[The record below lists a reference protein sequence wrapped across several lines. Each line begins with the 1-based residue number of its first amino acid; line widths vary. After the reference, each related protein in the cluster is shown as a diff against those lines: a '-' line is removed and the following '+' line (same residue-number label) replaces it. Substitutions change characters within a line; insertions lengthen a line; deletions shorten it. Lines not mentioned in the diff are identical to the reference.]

1 MSLFS
6 FFKKNKESYSLV
18 FNIGSGSVSGG
29 VVRFTEA
36 PGENVTFYAKENILF
51 QEEISTPKHLE
62 LMKSALTT
70 LAHKIQKGG
79 PKKIDR
85 VFYIFS
91 SPWSISQTKVIKV
104 KESKPFKVTESYLN
118 HIVEEQEK
126 NFQTEIAKSG
136 KIIER
141 KIIQAKI
148 NGYSVNDFYNKTTK
162 ELEVSVFFTVVPENI
177 LKTVEEAVSK
187 TFIVG
192 EVWCHSLALATQ
204 SVIKNLFPQKEDFIS
219 LEVSEEITDISIV
232 KNNVMISS
240 ASIPLGRNDFMRAL
254 SKELKVT
261 EEIADSQ
268 IKMHGSNSN
277 DELGNMKLSVAMDK
291 AGLDWLTKISGI
303 FNGFKE
309 KIYVPDSIFMIAD
322 PDMAT
327 FLRNKI
333 EKQDF
338 KITLLDN
345 KKIRPPIPG
354 NDLIFKIE
362 LMFLD
367 NIYKI

>member
-6 FFKKNKESYSLV
+6 FLKKNRQSYSLV

-36 PGENVTFYAKENILF
+36 PGENVTFYAKENITF
-51 QEEISTPKHLE
+51 QEEIDISKHLD

-70 LAHKIQKGG
+70 LASKIQKGG

-91 SPWSISQTKVIKV
+91 SPWSVSQTKVIKI
-104 KESKPFKVTESYLN
+104 KENKAFKITESYLN
-118 HIVEEQEK
+118 NIIEEQEK
-126 NFQTEIAKSG
+126 NFQTEIAKTG
-136 KIIER
+136 KIIEK
-141 KIIQAKI
+141 KIIQVKI
-148 NGYSVNDFYNKTTK
+148 NGYLVNDFYNKTTK
-162 ELEVSVFFTVVPENI
+162 ELELSVFFTVVPENI
-177 LKTVEEAVSK
+177 LNTVEDAVSK
-187 TFIVG
+187 TFIPG
-192 EVWCHSLALATQ
+192 EVWCHSLILATQ
-204 SVIKNLFPQKEDFIS
+204 SVINDLFPQKEDFIS
-219 LEVSEEITDISIV
+219 MEVSEEITDISIV

-254 SKELKVT
+254 SKELNVT

-291 AGLDWLTKISGI
+291 AGLDWITKISEI
-303 FNGFKE
+303 FSSFKE
-309 KIYVPDSIFMIAD
+309 KIYVPDSVFMIAD
-322 PDMAT
+322 PDLFV
-327 FLRNKI
+327 FLKNKI

-338 KITLLDN
+338 KVVVLDN